1 MFVSST
7 GTKGP
12 MDARDTVT
20 EPLGDMQLLSKHMR
34 RRWAS
39 LMNGELQIQAPAKS
53 SATPTAVVCRGKRRK
68 GEVRIT

>member
-34 RRWAS
+34 RR
-39 LMNGELQIQAPAKS
+39 
-53 SATPTAVVCRGKRRK
+53 
-68 GEVRIT
+68 